1 MGRPVKKID
10 PKLVQDLAAIG
21 CKTTEIA
28 SIVGVSV
35 DTLDRRFAEEMEKGR
50 SNLRATLR
58 RWQISAAQKG
68 NVAML
73 IWLGKQLLG
82 QTEKIEQATEFVV
95 KPLSPQQVQTIL
107 TGDPFLHEPD
117 RRVVDVRSEA
127 APSDPKPTGGD
138 QES

>member
-1 MGRPVKKID
+1 MGRPIKNID

-58 RWQISAAQKG
+58 RWQIESAKKG

-107 TGDPFLHEPD
+107 TGDPFLNEPD
-117 RRVVDVRSEA
+117 RRIVDIRAE
-127 APSDPKPTGGD
+127 PTEPDQKPTGGNK
-138 QES
+138 ES

>member
-1 MGRPVKKID
+1 MGRPVKNID

-58 RWQISAAQKG
+58 RWQIESAKKG

-107 TGDPFLHEPD
+107 TGDPFLNEPD

-127 APSDPKPTGGD
+127 TPSDPKPAGGD